1 MFGWS
6 AMWTCTFHATG
17 AQTKSPC
24 PPLSSAQLSP
34 TTRVPPV
41 VTTDSL
47 YFTSSSE
54 QGWRGNRNGRG
65 ESRFSASRIGG
76 CEICKR

>member
-1 MFGWS
+1 MNVRLIRYIGN
-6 AMWTCTFHATG
+6 ATG

-47 YFTSSSE
+47 YCKSVHHFRNCRERYLTSNM
-54 QGWRGNRNGRG
+54 RL
-65 ESRFSASRIGG
+65 
-76 CEICKR
+76 